1 MNKSGTFKSNKSG
14 RSDIQDA
21 QNYQSE
27 DESDQ
32 LNDDFKFFD
41 ECREMDASKNGDVVE
56 DILSEAI

>member
-1 MNKSGTFKSNKSG
+1 MNKSNTFKSNKSS
-14 RSDIQDA
+14 SDIQDA